1 VCPLQQP
8 SAMRSMGSV
17 AIIDRK
23 TAVKVFDLIT
33 TVILNFLIS
42 LTPRRPRDNMPERR
56 NKSPAT
62 SAFREKSARLDEKN
76 LFSDAH

>member
-1 VCPLQQP
+1 VCSLQQP

-33 TVILNFLIS
+33 TVILSFLIS
-42 LTPRRPRDNMPERR
+42 LTPSTPRDNMPE
-56 NKSPAT
+56 K
-62 SAFREKSARLDEKN
+62 K
-76 LFSDAH
+76 